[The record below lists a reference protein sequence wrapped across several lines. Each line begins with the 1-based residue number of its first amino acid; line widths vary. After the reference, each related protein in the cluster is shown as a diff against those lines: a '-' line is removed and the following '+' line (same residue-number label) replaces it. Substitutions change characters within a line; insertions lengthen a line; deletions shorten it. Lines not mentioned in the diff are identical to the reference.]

1 MIIYIL
7 ILLNLSL
14 FLYMILHKKKSE
26 NFISDN
32 YKYINDDEDEK
43 NIIINIGKNKHSN
56 KNRYVLW
63 LLENKNNIE
72 ILSDNDINN
81 LLKLS
86 NNLEITLTDKD
97 KVKFENLSNN
107 ITAMNY

>member
-1 MIIYIL
+1 MIIYVL

-14 FLYMILHKKKSE
+14 FLYMILNKKKSE
-26 NFISDN
+26 YFISDN
-32 YKYINDDEDEK
+32 NNDDGDDN
-43 NIIINIGKNKHSN
+43 NIIIKIGKNKHSN
-56 KNRYVLW
+56 KNRYLLW

-97 KVKFENLSNN
+97 KTKFENLAND
-107 ITAMNY
+107 ITAINY